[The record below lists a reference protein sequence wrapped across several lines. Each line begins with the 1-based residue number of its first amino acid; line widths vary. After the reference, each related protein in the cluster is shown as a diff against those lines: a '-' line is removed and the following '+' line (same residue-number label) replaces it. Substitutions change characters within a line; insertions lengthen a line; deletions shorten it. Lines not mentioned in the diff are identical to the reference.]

1 MIDPDAD
8 RSKYLQI
15 ADEIREQIA
24 IGKLR
29 RGQRIPSYNYLA
41 QEYDVALNTVRQAVN
56 VLRRESLLVV
66 RGAAGTFVRD
76 PGKPKRIILNAG
88 EEVTVR
94 IPTNAERREHDLAE
108 GVLALVVTRTD
119 GTEEIHPADLT
130 RVVGW
135 STGPD
140 KP

>member
-1 MIDPDAD
+1 MIDPDSD
-8 RSKYLQI
+8 RAAYLQI
-15 ADEIREQIA
+15 ADQLKEQILA
-24 IGKLR
+24 GKLK
-29 RGQRIPSYNYLA
+29 RGQQVPSEPTLMQQYL
-41 QEYDVALNTVRQAVN
+41 VSRNTVRGAMAI
-56 VLRRESLLVV
+56 LRREGLVV
-66 RGAAGTFVRD
+66 VRAPAGTFVRD
-76 PGKPKRIILNAG
+76 RGEPKRIILNAG